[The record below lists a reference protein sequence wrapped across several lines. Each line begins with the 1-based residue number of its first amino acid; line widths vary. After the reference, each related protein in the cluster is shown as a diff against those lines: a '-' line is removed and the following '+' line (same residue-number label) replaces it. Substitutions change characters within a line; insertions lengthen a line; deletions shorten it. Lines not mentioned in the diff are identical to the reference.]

1 MQLLLMEHCS
11 IGAVVVKQ
19 PEPEVDKENENPEE
33 EERNNVDDLNL
44 ESFGKKKK
52 KSKKKPFV
60 MDDMEAPL
68 LDVESKAPEGE
79 VAEEQE
85 VGNKHKHDVDK

>member
-1 MQLLLMEHCS
+1 M
-11 IGAVVVKQ
+11 
-19 PEPEVDKENENPEE
+19 
-33 EERNNVDDLNL
+33 DDLDL

-60 MDDMEAPL
+60 MDDMEATLP
-68 LDVESKAPEGE
+68 DVESKAPEGE

-85 VGNKHKHDVDK
+85 VGNKHNHVDKYISVVVKCRELNHIIILI